1 MSRDVTVVLSNV
13 SFPAYD
19 MSESVEER
27 FHSTVLTRG
36 IKSRSV
42 GREVPRGRPRY
53 VKGIDPIEHPK
64 IEAISAANLGSRL
77 MGTNV
82 DLWKLIFRPIDW
94 A

>member
-1 MSRDVTVVLSNV
+1 MVLSNV
-13 SFPAYD
+13 RFPAYN
-19 MSESVEER
+19 MSESLEER
-27 FHSTVLTRG
+27 FHSTLLTRG

-53 VKGIDPIEHPK
+53 VKGMDPIEHPK
-64 IEAISAANLGSRL
+64 IEAISAANLGSKL
-77 MGTNV
+77 MGIKV